1 MCGAGVQA
9 PGGWARLRAAG
20 EGQAEAA
27 WTDLAGAGQGGA
39 AGRPVVELAT
49 RDCVLCGD
57 GLHGDVR

>member
-1 MCGAGVQA
+1 MRGRCAGPGRVGPASGCG
-9 PGGWARLRAAG
+9 G

-27 WTDLAGAGQGGA
+27 WTDLAGAGRGGA